1 MVMITEIDKDTIY
14 FSSLFARHYPEL
26 YGEIKDI
33 LTKNGVSNGTI
44 TNTADYFCRDY
55 MPVQIDMQHYLLYI
69 YDPDYL
75 KEEPEYTTDIELVLS
90 TLKKI
95 NVEVVKIPLKL
106 DGGNMIFCQAKNPL
120 DETSYI
126 VMTDK
131 VMIENESYSKSEIET
146 IIKEPLLKTCK
157 DVDILWL
164 PWDESEK
171 CGHTDSIVRYVGI
184 GETGKP
190 KVFVNLEVYEEKDA
204 NDMYDILSDKMEV
217 VEIQLPEYDELS
229 WAYINSVQTDDII
242 IVPGLGNQKNDATV
256 MEQYETPFPYYKGKI
271 YLVQMREY
279 VKEWGAALNCSTWT
293 IKQK

>member
-1 MVMITEIDKDTIY
+1 
-14 FSSLFARHYPEL
+14 
-26 YGEIKDI
+26 
-33 LTKNGVSNGTI
+33 
-44 TNTADYFCRDY
+44 
-55 MPVQIDMQHYLLYI
+55 
-69 YDPDYL
+69 
-75 KEEPEYTTDIELVLS
+75 
-90 TLKKI
+90 
-95 NVEVVKIPLKL
+95 
-106 DGGNMIFCQAKNPL
+106 MIFCQAKNPL

-204 NDMYDILSDKMEV
+204 NDMYDILTDKWSCR
-217 VEIQLPEYDELS
+217 D
-229 WAYINSVQTDDII
+229 T
-242 IVPGLGNQKNDATV
+242 
-256 MEQYETPFPYYKGKI
+256 
-271 YLVQMREY
+271 
-279 VKEWGAALNCSTWT
+279 AA
-293 IKQK
+293 